1 MYTLVNVSRIPI
13 LKNEIFRCQNYSL
26 MPILKYFKPLS
37 KTDKHQS
44 IEFNLALCF
53 FFSLFG
59 GAGWGYFILFFTLV
73 RLFVLFQFI
82 LNDLAHNLYWF
93 KFTLTWRDLCKVSVN
108 SMIINCLP
116 CLSLSLSLA
125 SNTYYYM
132 AFYIS
137 YPLSA

>member
-1 MYTLVNVSRIPI
+1 
-13 LKNEIFRCQNYSL
+13 
-26 MPILKYFKPLS
+26 
-37 KTDKHQS
+37 
-44 IEFNLALCF
+44 
-53 FFSLFG
+53 
-59 GAGWGYFILFFTLV
+59 
-73 RLFVLFQFI
+73 LFVLFQFI
-82 LNDLAHNLYWF
+82 LKDLAHNLYWF